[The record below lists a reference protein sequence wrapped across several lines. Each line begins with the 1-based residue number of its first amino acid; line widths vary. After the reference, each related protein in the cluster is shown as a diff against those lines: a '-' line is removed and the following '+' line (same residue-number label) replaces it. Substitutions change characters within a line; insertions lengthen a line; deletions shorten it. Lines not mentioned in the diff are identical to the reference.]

1 MIICNSSVILI
12 LSFNFKKLYPLVEKD
27 DGINLE
33 HAVESSSNIP
43 NTLQAFATSS
53 EQKNVRYS
61 SINFLSSDIELKPS

>member
-1 MIICNSSVILI
+1 M
-12 LSFNFKKLYPLVEKD
+12 LSFSFKKLCPFVEND
-27 DGINLE
+27 DGMNLE

-61 SINFLSSDIELKPS
+61 SINFLSLEKELKPS

>member
-1 MIICNSSVILI
+1 MIICNSSDILM
-12 LSFNFKKLYPLVEKD
+12 LSFSFKKLYPFVEKD

-43 NTLQAFATSS
+43 NTLQAFATNS

-61 SINFLSSDIELKPS
+61 SINFLSLDILLEQS